1 MPFAWNPFTGD
12 LDYYKAGG
20 AGGATDLSYDA
31 STRLLSSSTGTDV
44 TLPLFGTT
52 DGGLVPGS
60 GGGTSNFL
68 RADGSWAAPAAAAG
82 TDLSYTASTRLL
94 ASSTGADVTLPLFGT
109 TDGGLVSGSGGGTTN
124 FLRADGTWAAPGG
137 GGATN
142 LGYTASTRILTS
154 DTGTDVTLP
163 LVTATDPGL
172 APLSGGGTTNY
183 LRADGTWAAPPGS
196 SGTPSW
202 YGVVYG
208 ARADC
213 DPQRVFDFATL
224 GGSVA
229 ATPTNI
235 AITVA
240 RIAYFVPP
248 ANITVNKIRFF
259 GVGATTNVY
268 RVAIYNADT
277 LARLMAETAFTTAA
291 NTWGA
296 AGTSLALTLT
306 AGQLYFIAVSVNAI
320 GTTAGCL
327 CMSPTQ
333 AATTGQVAVLPK
345 SFPGSLDLDSKH
357 LKGAFAQFAV
367 TAGAL
372 PATAP
377 TIAVQGA
384 WTGGFPA
391 FWLDSNNA

>member
-52 DGGLVPGS
+52 NGGLVSGS
-60 GGGTSNFL
+60 GGGTTNFL
-68 RADGSWAAPAAAAG
+68 RADGSWAAPPAAAG

-94 ASSTGADVTLPLFGT
+94 ASSTGTDVTLPLFGT

-124 FLRADGTWAAPGG
+124 FLRADGSWAAPPA
-137 GGATN
+137 GATN
-142 LGYTASTRILTS
+142 LGYTASTRVLTS

-183 LRADGTWAAPPGS
+183 LRADGTWAPPPGS
-196 SGTPSW
+196 GGAPSW

-208 ARADC
+208 AWANC
-213 DPQRVFDFATL
+213 DPQRVFDFATIN
-224 GGSVA
+224 GSVA

-248 ANITVNKIRFF
+248 ANITVNRIRFF

-268 RVAIYNADT
+268 RVAVYNADT
-277 LARLMAETAFTTAA
+277 LARLMPETAFTTAA
-291 NTWGA
+291 NAWGA
-296 AGTSLALTLT
+296 AGTSLALSLT
-306 AGQLYFIAVSVNAI
+306 AGQLYFIAVSVNVV

-333 AATTGQVAVLPK
+333 AATTGRVGILPK
-345 SFPGSLDLDSKH
+345 SFPGSLDIDSKH
-357 LKGAFAQFAV
+357 LTGAFAQFAV

-377 TIAVQGA
+377 TIAVQAA